1 MIRYLS
7 HHWKTYFVSFCLFI
21 GISTVTLA
29 DTLQATANGS
39 EEKTISLENIHNIYG
54 FSITANID
62 LHNNANSVAKVILI
76 DSQQREHLVYE
87 SYSAL
92 SKERAYTIQ
101 QVCEE
106 TCVFEQP
113 LTAIALRLEVE
124 NATINLQD
132 ITYLSTAPDLPNRR
146 ARRDSLKKEQD
157 LLKIQKLNAQNL
169 GWVAGETSVSQ
180 LSYEEKKRL
189 FLNGKVPTNLQGFE
203 YYSGGIFE
211 IKSEESSQDTRRDRR
226 ASSRFPVV
234 SNFSWLNRHGK
245 NWVTPV
251 KNQGQCGSCWA
262 FATVGVLESLM
273 NTYYNRL
280 LNLDLS
286 EQELLSCSGAGNCGG
301 GKVDTVFN
309 YTKNRGVVEE
319 ACFGYKATESLCS
332 NKCSNPENTIKPYN
346 HWYTWGGYVMGE
358 TQFNE
363 IEGIVKRLIIEKGS
377 IAGTLRS
384 LNHVMTL
391 VGFEKDNNDG
401 RTVWIFKNSWGDWWG
416 ENPLRTLPD
425 GSNWGTY
432 QNQSYSKAGYAYV
445 KFEMDNLFFDIM
457 EQPIVDSRKS
467 YSINCVDED
476 NDGLCNW
483 GLSKNK
489 PATCPSS
496 CKAQK
501 DCDDSNPNVGSF
513 AVDYSCRNA
522 SEMTKTQPVTI
533 KNTGTGSLSVSSIST
548 NVNWVKI
555 VESTQFQIEPNTSKI
570 INIQVDYGQVPVGQN
585 AVTLMVNSNDPATP
599 SSPIN
604 IVVQQAEEFTPMIGG
619 SSAAASTGISKTSS
633 SFTGRVSLPTKATA
647 DAFTVSTSNPVN
659 ISGQIFVDPAHIG
672 KTANIFVLVIYG
684 GKNQMLTPAGLLD
697 FNPVKLSEQHFMS
710 GVKLEN
716 IQHISMYSGN
726 LPPIGQIKIH
736 FGYQLQG
743 TSEIL
748 YNSTPMNIEVKN

>member
-1 MIRYLS
+1 
-7 HHWKTYFVSFCLFI
+7 
-21 GISTVTLA
+21 
-29 DTLQATANGS
+29 
-39 EEKTISLENIHNIYG
+39 
-54 FSITANID
+54 
-62 LHNNANSVAKVILI
+62 
-76 DSQQREHLVYE
+76 
-87 SYSAL
+87 
-92 SKERAYTIQ
+92 
-101 QVCEE
+101 
-106 TCVFEQP
+106 
-113 LTAIALRLEVE
+113 
-124 NATINLQD
+124 
-132 ITYLSTAPDLPNRR
+132 
-146 ARRDSLKKEQD
+146 
-157 LLKIQKLNAQNL
+157 
-169 GWVAGETSVSQ
+169 
-180 LSYEEKKRL
+180 
-189 FLNGKVPTNLQGFE
+189 LQGFE

-226 ASSRFPVV
+226 ASSRFPAV

-286 EQELLSCSGAGNCGG
+286 EQELVSCSGAGVPNTSGKEVACDGG
-301 GKVDTVFN
+301 YVGKALD
-309 YTKNRGVVEE
+309 YTKISGLSNESCFTYKEASFDRNRGSVETS
-319 ACFGYKATESLCS
+319 CG
-332 NKCSNPENTIKPYN
+332 NKCSSPVESIKPSNY
-346 HWYTWGGYVMGE
+346 WFLGSSYLPII
-358 TQFNE
+358 E
-363 IEGIVKRLIIEKGS
+363 IEKEDLVKRLIVEKGAIS
-377 IAGTLRS
+377 ITLLS
-384 LNHVMTL
+384 LSHVMTL
-391 VGFEKDNNDG
+391 VGFDKDSKDG
-401 RTVWIFKNSWGDWWG
+401 RTVWIFKNSWGEYWG
-416 ENPLRTLPD
+416 ENPLRALSSD
-425 GSNWGTY
+425 VHWGTY

-445 KFEMDNLFFDIM
+445 KLEMDNTQFNIV
-457 EQPIVDSRKS
+457 EQPIVDSHKS

-476 NDGLCNW
+476 NDGLCSW

-489 PATCPSS
+489 PATCPNS

-501 DCDDSNPNVGSF
+501 DCDDSNPNLGSF
-513 AVDYSCRNA
+513 AVDYSCRNT
-522 SEMTKTQPVTI
+522 SEMTKTQSVTI
-533 KNTGTGSLSVSSIST
+533 KNTGTGSLSVSSILT

-555 VESTQFQIEPNTSKI
+555 VEPTQFQIEPNNSKV

-604 IVVQQAEEFTPMIGG
+604 IRVLQAEEITPEIRG
-619 SSAAASTGISKTSS
+619 SAAAASTTGMSKTSS
-633 SFTGRVSLPTKATA
+633 SFTGSVSLPTKATA
-647 DAFTVSTSNPVN
+647 DTFTVSTSNPVN

-684 GKNQMLTPAGLLD
+684 GKSQMLTPAGLLD
-697 FNPVKLSEQHFMS
+697 LGDLNKQHFMS

-726 LPPIGQIKIH
+726 LPPIGQINIH